1 MCIIAMTELTKT
13 KKLDICISKPSLLQ
27 KIIFSNAKEKEKF
40 EKYLDLKGIAYHV
53 MIINYIGLNKNGK
66 VQCKKIS
73 DLYRYDKKLRNILYE
88 YLSAFEENIRAYIAN
103 GFLNKDMKLKLDKK
117 ITKRIKSEGSNIATE
132 LENLQFN
139 ELLKFSLK
147 LQKTELNKLYP
158 ETKNLKENLDAI
170 RELRNT
176 VSHHRILTIYDE
188 FKECY
193 VEEKKGKDLLINIK
207 NLIQLIHPYYQQF
220 MIYSKKI

>member
-1 MCIIAMTELTKT
+1 M
-13 KKLDICISKPSLLQ
+13 
-27 KIIFSNAKEKEKF
+27 
-40 EKYLDLKGIAYHV
+40 
-53 MIINYIGLNKNGK
+53 
-66 VQCKKIS
+66 
-73 DLYRYDKKLRNILYE
+73 YE

-103 GFLNKDMKLKLDKK
+103 GFLNKDIRLNLGKK
-117 ITKRIKSEGSNIATE
+117 ITERIKNEGSNIATE

-139 ELLKFSLK
+139 ELLKLSLK

-170 RELRNT
+170 RELRNN

-188 FKECY
+188 FKQCY
-193 VEEKKGKDLLINIK
+193 FEEEKEKYLLINIK

-220 MIYSKKI
+220 MINAVNDTINDKKGNLLNIPIKAIIKV